1 MTRRTGSFWRQGRRC
16 WLAVVLG
23 LAALPA
29 AATPVTVVVADA
41 AGPLADAVVSLQ
53 PAAPVRQ
60 TSPAASVTATMDQV
74 NSQFV
79 PAVLAVQVGSLV
91 RFPNRDQIRHQV
103 YSFSPAKRFEL
114 PLYQGSTAKPVRF
127 EQPGLVTVGCN
138 IHDWMVGYVM
148 VLDTPYF
155 AVTGA
160 DAQVR
165 LDVPPG
171 AYELRV
177 WHPRLSGASYSQPLQ
192 VARAP
197 LRQAVLLSTHGPA
210 PVVPEDPR
218 IRALQDKFRRSQT
231 APTR

>member
-1 MTRRTGSFWRQGRRC
+1 MTRRTGSFWRQGRCR
-16 WLAVVLG
+16 WLAVVLAM
-23 LAALPA
+23 AALPA
-29 AATPVTVVVADA
+29 AATPVTVLVADA

-53 PAAPVRQ
+53 PAVPAR
-60 TSPAASVTATMDQV
+60 PAATASATATMDQV

-79 PAVLAVQVGSLV
+79 PAVLAVQAGSWV
-91 RFPNRDQIRHQV
+91 RFPNSDQIRHQV

-127 EQPGLVTVGCN
+127 EQAGLVTVGCN
-138 IHDWMVGYVM
+138 IHDWMVGYVV

-165 LDVPPG
+165 LEVPPG

-177 WHPRLSGASYSQPLQ
+177 WHPRLSGAGYAQPLQ

-197 LRQAVLLSTHGPA
+197 LRQAVQLATRGPA